1 MGDDQ
6 SVDARTV
13 TGPPSRPFRLG
24 VDIGGTFTDVVL
36 LGDDGS
42 VRSAKVLST
51 PDDYARGVIAGAVAL
66 LVEHGVGA
74 HEIADVVHA
83 STVASNTILEG
94 HGARTALVTTQ
105 GFRDVLEM
113 RRLRIP
119 VLYDIQYDL
128 PPPLVPRRLR
138 YEVRERLGPRGERWI
153 ELDEESV
160 RDAARQIR
168 DEGVE
173 AVAIALLHA
182 YADDAH
188 ERRVEEIVRA
198 AVGDDVYVTRS
209 SEILPEIREYE
220 RTSTTVV
227 NAYVGPAITR
237 YLGSLVGQLREA
249 GIEAPLDVMQSS
261 GGTLSPE
268 TAERVPAHL
277 IESGPAAGVMAC
289 SYLGRLTGRGQL
301 ISLDMGGTTAK
312 AALVEDAL
320 PVRTSEYEVGAG
332 INLSSKLVKGGG
344 HPVKLPFIDV
354 SEIGAGGGS
363 IVSIDALGSVSVGPQ
378 SAGAVPG
385 PACYGIG
392 GEEPTLTDALLVLG
406 YLGATRLGGG
416 AITLDPERARSAL
429 DRVVATPLGR
439 SVEDAAYGVLLLAVA
454 TMTRAVKAVTTYR
467 GRDPRDF
474 TLCAFGGNGP
484 VTGVEVARALGIRHV
499 LVPPSPAV
507 FSALGLLFSDTEHE
521 VVRTLMLR
529 GDAIT
534 SDRLETAFVQLETEA
549 TTHLDRDGNS
559 AVTVMRS
566 ADVRFAGQA
575 YELTVPVPDGKVDI
589 ARLVA
594 DFVAEHLRTYGHGSA
609 DDPVDVVSIRA
620 LARLGRTASQGYDP
634 LAAIR
639 GTPLEEGTR
648 PAYFGPEP
656 GLVETAVCNRAGLL
670 SDSRRGPLLID
681 EGNSTCVVPPG
692 WVSRLDAHGNI
703 EVEID
708 G

>member
-1 MGDDQ
+1 M
-6 SVDARTV
+6 
-13 TGPPSRPFRLG
+13 TGRPSRPFRLG

-51 PDDYARGVIAGAVAL
+51 PDDYARGVVVGASAL
-66 LVEHGVGA
+66 LAEHGVGA
-74 HEIADVVHA
+74 GEIADVAHA

-94 HGARTALVTTQ
+94 RGARTALVTTE

-119 VLYDIQYDL
+119 VLYDIQYEV
-128 PPPLVPRRLR
+128 PRPLVPRRLR
-138 YEVRERLGPRGERWI
+138 YEVRERLGPRGETWV

-160 RDAARQIR
+160 RAAARQIH
-168 DEGVE
+168 DEEVE

-188 ERRVEEIVRA
+188 ERRVEAIVRA
-198 AVGDDVYVTRS
+198 AVGEDVYVTRS

-237 YLGSLVGQLREA
+237 YLGSLVGRLRAA
-249 GIEAPLDVMQSS
+249 GIEARLDVMQSS
-261 GGTLSPE
+261 GGTLTPE

-289 SYLGRLTGRGQL
+289 SYLGRVTGRGQL

-312 AALVEDAL
+312 AAIVEDGL
-320 PVRTSEYEVGAG
+320 PVRTGEYEVGAG

-344 HPVKLPFIDV
+344 HPIKLPFIDV

-363 IVSIDALGSVSVGPQ
+363 IVSIDPLGSVGVGPL
-378 SAGAVPG
+378 SAGSVPG
-385 PACYGIG
+385 PACYGTG
-392 GEEPTLTDALLVLG
+392 GDEPTLTDALLVLG

-416 AITLDPERARSAL
+416 AITLDPERARTAL

-439 SVEDAAYGVLLLAVA
+439 SVEEAAHGVLLLAVA

-484 VTGVEVARALGIRHV
+484 LTGVEVARALGIRRV
-499 LVPPSPAV
+499 LVPPAPGV

-529 GDAIT
+529 GDGIT
-534 SDRLETAFVQLETEA
+534 AERLETTFGQLETDA
-549 TTHLDRDGNS
+549 TAHLDGDGDA
-559 AVTVMRS
+559 AVTVTRY

-575 YELTVPVPDGKVDI
+575 YELPVQVPAGEIDV
-589 ARLVA
+589 ARLAA
-594 DFVAEHLRTYGHGSA
+594 DFAAEHVRTYGHGSA

-620 LARLGRTASQGYDP
+620 LARLERTAAQRYDP

-639 GTPLEEGTR
+639 SLPPEEGTR
-648 PAYFGPEP
+648 LAYFGPET
-656 GLVETAVCNRAGLL
+656 GLVETPVCNRAMLL
-670 SDSRRGPLLID
+670 GAVVRGPLLVD
-681 EGNSTCVVPPG
+681 EADSTCVVPPG
-692 WVSRLDAHGNI
+692 CVARLDDHGNI
-703 EVEID
+703 EVETD
-708 G
+708 V

>member
-1 MGDDQ
+1 
-6 SVDARTV
+6 V

-36 LGDDGS
+36 LGEDGS
-42 VRSAKVLST
+42 VRTAKVLST
-51 PDDYARGVIAGAVAL
+51 PDDYARGVVDGAVAL
-66 LVEHGVGA
+66 LSHHGIGPD
-74 HEIADVVHA
+74 EIADVVHA

-94 HGARTALVTTQ
+94 HGARTALVTTE

-119 VLYDIQYDL
+119 VLYDIQYEV

-138 YEVRERLGPRGERWI
+138 YEIRERLGPRGERWVD
-153 ELDEESV
+153 LDEESA
-160 RDAARQIR
+160 RDAAGQIR
-168 DEGVE
+168 DQDVE

-182 YADDAH
+182 YADDEH
-188 ERRVEEIVRA
+188 ERRVEAIVRET
-198 AVGDDVYVTRS
+198 VGEDVYVTRS

-237 YLGSLVGQLREA
+237 YLASLVARLRGA
-249 GIEAPLDVMQSS
+249 GIEGQLDVMQSS
-261 GGTLSPE
+261 GGTLTPE
-268 TAERVPAHL
+268 AAERRPAHL

-289 SYLGRLTGRGQL
+289 SYLGRLTGRRQL

-312 AALVEDAL
+312 AAIVEDGL
-320 PVRTSEYEVGAG
+320 PVRTTEYEVGAG

-344 HPVKLPFIDV
+344 HPIKLQFIDV

-363 IVSIDALGSVSVGPQ
+363 IVSIDPLGSVSVGPH
-378 SAGAVPG
+378 SAGSDPG

-392 GEEPTLTDALLVLG
+392 GDEPTLTDALLVLG
-406 YLGATRLGGG
+406 YLGAARLGGG
-416 AITLDPERARSAL
+416 AITLDAERARAAL

-439 SVEDAAYGVLLLAVA
+439 SVEEAAHGILQLAVA

-484 VTGVEVARALGIRHV
+484 LTGVEVARALGMRRV
-499 LVPPSPAV
+499 LVPPAPGV

-521 VVRTLMLR
+521 AVRTLMLR
-529 GDAIT
+529 GQDITAERLGSAFRELEMDA
-534 SDRLETAFVQLETEA
+534 RA
-549 TTHLDRDGNS
+549 HLARNGDTPV
-559 AVTVMRS
+559 AVSRY
-566 ADVRFAGQA
+566 AEVRFAGQA
-575 YELTVPVPDGKVDI
+575 YELPVQVPAGEIDV

-594 DFVAEHLRTYGHGSA
+594 DFVAEHVRTYGHGSA
-609 DDPVDVVSIRA
+609 DDPVDVVSVRA
-620 LARLGRTASQGYDP
+620 LARLERTAAQRYDP

-639 GTPLEEGTR
+639 GTPLVEGSR
-648 PAYFGPEP
+648 QAYFGPET
-656 GLVETAVCNRAGLL
+656 GLVDSVVCNRAGLL
-670 SDSRRGPLLID
+670 ALRRRGPLLVD
-681 EGNSTCVVPPG
+681 EPDSTCVVPPG
-692 WVSRLDAHGNI
+692 WVANLDAHGNI

-708 G
+708 A